1 MNKSKKQSTHL
12 PLFILIGVVLFILSN
27 FIEELRV
34 SQGTTIAVYVIA
46 ISSIILL
53 TGYSGQVSLGHG
65 ALMAIG
71 AYAAAVLRLE
81 FNLPIILCFVAAVLA
96 AAIGG
101 LLLGMAAARLSGPY
115 LAGTTL
121 ALAIGLPSLAN
132 QFPILGGEQ
141 GREFKVGP
149 PDFEPEVVAATEP
162 LTFFGNLLSI
172 LNKLQTTLSTGA
184 WPGAS
189 PMSTYKWWFWIAA
202 LAALISMWSVRN
214 ILNSAYGRSWRAG
227 RGNEVAAQLAGINTA
242 RSKVLAFTIS
252 AGIAG
257 LAGALLAMSIG
268 TVSPSAFPLAL
279 SFSLLTG
286 AVLAG
291 ITTLGGVI
299 IGAVVLV
306 AIPEI
311 ADVVAHRLGVSESV
325 TTNLPG
331 LIVSGLLILTVLFV
345 PNGPVE
351 QHRARK
357 AKHEAAHKG
366 TKK

>member
-1 MNKSKKQSTHL
+1 MQRRPVVHKKQTRD
-12 PLFILIGVVLFILSN
+12 IVLFILGGVVLYFLSGMVD
-27 FIEELRV
+27 ELRV
-34 SQGTTIAVYVIA
+34 YQGASIAVYVIA

-65 ALMAIG
+65 ALMAVG
-71 AYAAAVLRLE
+71 AYAAAVARIEL
-81 FNLPIILCFVAAVLA
+81 NVPIILCFAVAVIA

-101 LLLGMAAARLSGPY
+101 ALLGAAAARLSGPY

-132 QFPILGGEQ
+132 QFSVLGGEQ
-141 GREFKVGP
+141 GLLFDVGFPPLSLGEEF
-149 PDFEPEVVAATEP
+149 T
-162 LTFFGNLLSI
+162 
-172 LNKLQTTLSTGA
+172 Q
-184 WPGAS
+184 
-189 PMSTYKWWFWIAA
+189 YKWFFWIAA
-202 LAALISMWSVRN
+202 LAALISMWLIKN
-214 ILNSAYGRSWRAG
+214 ILSSRYGRTWRAI
-227 RGNEVAAQLAGINTA
+227 RGNEVAAQLSGINIA
-242 RSKVLAFTIS
+242 RSKILAFTIS

-257 LAGALLAMSIG
+257 LAGALLSMTIG

-286 AVLAG
+286 AVLSG
-291 ITTLGGVI
+291 ITTLGGAM

-306 AIPEI
+306 AIPEV
-311 ADVVAHRLGVSESV
+311 ADSVANRIGSSERV

-331 LIVSGLLILTVLFV
+331 LLVSALLILTVLFV

-357 AKHEAAHKG
+357 ARKL
-366 TKK
+366 TLKK

>member
-1 MNKSKKQSTHL
+1 MLKKKDTHKPKKESTHL
-12 PLFILIGVVLFILSN
+12 LLFILGGVVLYFLSGWVD
-27 FIEELRV
+27 ELRV
-34 SQGTTIAVYVIA
+34 YQGASIAVYVIA

-65 ALMAIG
+65 ALMAVG

-81 FNLPIILCFVAAVLA
+81 FNLPIVVCFVVAVLA
-96 AAIGG
+96 AALGG
-101 LLLGMAAARLSGPY
+101 ALLGAAAARLSGPY

-132 QFPILGGEQ
+132 QFTVLGGEQ
-141 GREFKVGP
+141 GLIFDVGFP
-149 PDFEPEVVAATEP
+149 PLSLGEDFT
-162 LTFFGNLLSI
+162 
-172 LNKLQTTLSTGA
+172 Q
-184 WPGAS
+184 
-189 PMSTYKWWFWIAA
+189 YKWFFWIAA
-202 LAALISMWSVRN
+202 LAALISTWTIRN
-214 ILNSAYGRSWRAG
+214 ILNSRYGRSWRAG
-227 RGNEVAAQLAGINTA
+227 RGHEVAAQLAGINTA
-242 RSKVLAFTIS
+242 RSKILAFTIS
-252 AGIAG
+252 AGVAG
-257 LAGALLAMSIG
+257 LAGAMLAMTIG

-279 SFSLLTG
+279 SFAVLTG

-299 IGAVVLV
+299 LGAVVLV
-306 AIPEI
+306 VIPEI
-311 ADVVAHRLGVSESV
+311 ADVIAHRLGTSEGV

-357 AKHEAAHKG
+357 AKHEALLSSTHK
-366 TKK
+366 

>member
-1 MNKSKKQSTHL
+1 MHKAKQESTHL
-12 PLFILIGVVLFILSN
+12 TMFILGGVVLYFLSGMVD
-27 FIEELRV
+27 ELRV
-34 SQGTTIAVYVIA
+34 YQGATIAVYVIA

-65 ALMAIG
+65 ALMAVG
-71 AYAAAVLRLE
+71 AYAAAVLRIE
-81 FNLPIILCFVAAVLA
+81 FNLPIILCFVVAVLA

-101 LLLGMAAARLSGPY
+101 ALLGAAAARLSGPY

-132 QFPILGGEQ
+132 QFEVLGGEQ
-141 GREFKVGP
+141 GLLFDVGFPPLALGEEF
-149 PDFEPEVVAATEP
+149 T
-162 LTFFGNLLSI
+162 
-172 LNKLQTTLSTGA
+172 Q
-184 WPGAS
+184 
-189 PMSTYKWWFWIAA
+189 YKWFFWIAA
-202 LAALISMWSVRN
+202 LAALISMWVVRN
-214 ILNSAYGRSWRAG
+214 LLNSAYGRAWKAG
-227 RGNEVAAQLAGINTA
+227 RGNEVAAQLTGINTA

-257 LAGALLAMSIG
+257 LAGALLAMTIG
-268 TVSPSAFPLAL
+268 TVSPSAFPLSL
-279 SFSLLTG
+279 SFAVLTG

-299 IGAVVLV
+299 LGAVVLV
-306 AIPEI
+306 IIPEL
-311 ADVVAHRLGVSESV
+311 ADVIAHRLGAAESV
-325 TTNLPG
+325 TINLPG

-357 AKHEAAHKG
+357 AKHSALLGGTHK
-366 TKK
+366 KMQ

>member
-1 MNKSKKQSTHL
+1 MHKKQTRDIL
-12 PLFILIGVVLFILSN
+12 LFILGGVVLYFLSGMVD
-27 FIEELRV
+27 ELRV
-34 SQGTTIAVYVIA
+34 YQGASIAVYVIA

-65 ALMAIG
+65 ALMAVG
-71 AYAAAVLRLE
+71 AYAAAVARIELHV
-81 FNLPIILCFVAAVLA
+81 PIILCFAIAVLA

-101 LLLGMAAARLSGPY
+101 ALLGAAAARLSGPY

-132 QFPILGGEQ
+132 QFSLLGGEQ
-141 GREFKVGP
+141 GLLFDVGFP
-149 PDFEPEVVAATEP
+149 PLSLGADFT
-162 LTFFGNLLSI
+162 
-172 LNKLQTTLSTGA
+172 Q
-184 WPGAS
+184 
-189 PMSTYKWWFWIAA
+189 YKWFFWIAA
-202 LAALISMWSVRN
+202 LAALISMWVIKN
-214 ILNSAYGRSWRAG
+214 ILSSRYGRTWRAI
-227 RGNEVAAQLAGINTA
+227 RGNEVAAQLSGINIA
-242 RSKVLAFTIS
+242 RSKILAFTIS

-257 LAGALLAMSIG
+257 LAGALLSMTIG

-286 AVLAG
+286 AVLSG
-291 ITTLGGVI
+291 ITTLGGAL

-306 AIPEI
+306 AIPEV
-311 ADVVAHRLGVSESV
+311 ADAVANRIGSSERV

-331 LIVSGLLILTVLFV
+331 LLVSALLILTVLFV

-357 AKHEAAHKG
+357 ARKL
-366 TKK
+366 TLKK

>member
-1 MNKSKKQSTHL
+1 VHKAKKDTTHL
-12 PLFILIGVVLFILSN
+12 PLFILSGVVLYFLSGVVD
-27 FIEELRV
+27 ELRV
-34 SQGTTIAVYVIA
+34 YQGASIAVYVIA

-65 ALMAIG
+65 ALMALG
-71 AYAAAVLRLE
+71 AYAAAVLRIE
-81 FNLPIILCFVAAVLA
+81 YNLPIILCFVVAVIA

-101 LLLGMAAARLSGPY
+101 ALLGAAAARLTGPY

-132 QFPILGGEQ
+132 QFTVLGGEQ
-141 GREFKVGP
+141 GLIFDVGFP
-149 PDFEPEVVAATEP
+149 PLSLGEDFT
-162 LTFFGNLLSI
+162 
-172 LNKLQTTLSTGA
+172 Q
-184 WPGAS
+184 
-189 PMSTYKWWFWIAA
+189 YKWFFWIAA
-202 LAALISMWSVRN
+202 LAALISMWAVRN
-214 ILNSAYGRSWRAG
+214 ILGSRYGRSWRAG
-227 RGNEVAAQLAGINTA
+227 RGHEVAAQLAGINTA

-257 LAGALLAMSIG
+257 LAGALLAMTIG
-268 TVSPSAFPLAL
+268 TVSPSAFPLSL
-279 SFSLLTG
+279 SFALLTG
-286 AVLAG
+286 AVLSG

-299 IGAVVLV
+299 VGAFVLV
-306 AIPEI
+306 IIPEI
-311 ADVVAHRLGVSESV
+311 ADVIAHRLGTSESV

-357 AKHEAAHKG
+357 AKHEALLGSKHK
-366 TKK
+366 

>member
-1 MNKSKKQSTHL
+1 M
-12 PLFILIGVVLFILSN
+12 LFILGGVVLYFLSGWVD
-27 FIEELRV
+27 ELRV
-34 SQGTTIAVYVIA
+34 YQGASIAVYVIA

-65 ALMAIG
+65 ALMALG
-71 AYAAAVLRLE
+71 AYAAAVLRIE
-81 FNLPIILCFVAAVLA
+81 YNLPILLCFVVAVLA
-96 AAIGG
+96 AALGG
-101 LLLGMAAARLSGPY
+101 ALLGAAAARLSGPY

-132 QFPILGGEQ
+132 QFSVLGGEQ
-141 GREFKVGP
+141 GLFFDVGFP
-149 PDFEPEVVAATEP
+149 PLSLGEDFT
-162 LTFFGNLLSI
+162 
-172 LNKLQTTLSTGA
+172 Q
-184 WPGAS
+184 
-189 PMSTYKWWFWIAA
+189 YKWFFWIAA
-202 LAALISMWSVRN
+202 LAALLSTWTVRN
-214 ILNSAYGRSWRAG
+214 VLNSRYGRSWRAG
-227 RGNEVAAQLAGINTA
+227 RGHEVAAQLAGINTA

-257 LAGALLAMSIG
+257 LAGAMLAMTIG

-279 SFSLLTG
+279 SFAVLTG

-299 IGAVVLV
+299 LGAVVLV
-306 AIPEI
+306 IIPEI
-311 ADVVAHRLGVSESV
+311 ADVIAHRLGTSESV

-357 AKHEAAHKG
+357 AKHEALLCSKHK
-366 TKK
+366 